1 MTEIV
6 PYQMTEIV
14 PYQQKMLPQVVAVW
28 NAALGG
34 GFPLRET
41 VFVQNATGSAHF
53 DPDGLSVAV
62 APAQRVVGM
71 SLAKVAREPIAAD
84 GWLSDRGWISLIAV
98 HPSFQGRGVGRALL
112 CRAEAFLR
120 MRSRHR
126 SILGGDPGHF
136 LPGVPHDAGALGFF
150 AAAGYEFEGE
160 AYDLRRS
167 VAGYATPAAVTRAV
181 HAHPDLEIRPL
192 RAGEEGQLLA
202 FLDETFPGR
211 WRYTVG
217 RYLQAGGAIADV
229 MGVVRGRAVLGF
241 AHLFHP
247 ASRLIGPSMMWA
259 SNGADLIGGL
269 GPMGLAPTLR
279 GRGLGL
285 ALLDRSIQRLRAL
298 GVREI
303 IVDWTGLTGFYGRLG
318 FSTWKRYRHGEKVL
332 R

>member
-1 MTEIV
+1 MKSDDVTVDIV
-6 PYQMTEIV
+6 PYQPE
-14 PYQQKMLPQVVAVW
+14 MLPRVIAVW

-34 GFPLRET
+34 LFPLRET
-41 VFVQNATGSAHF
+41 VFVQNATASAHF
-53 DPDGLSVAV
+53 DREGLWVAV
-62 APAQRVVGM
+62 AAAHRVVGM
-71 SLAKVAREPIAAD
+71 SLAKVAREPLAAD

-98 HPSFQGRGVGRALL
+98 HPSFQRRGVGRALL
-112 CRAEAFLR
+112 SRAEAFLR
-120 MRSRHR
+120 TRSRRR

-136 LPGVPHDAGALGFF
+136 LPGVPHGEAALAFF

-167 VAGYATPAAVTRAV
+167 VAGYATPAAVMKAV
-181 HAHPDLEIRPL
+181 RAHPDLEIRSL
-192 RAGEEGQLLA
+192 RSGEEGQLLA

-217 RYLQAGGAIADV
+217 QHLDAGGAIADI
-229 MGVVRGRAVLGF
+229 MGVVRARAVLGF
-241 AHLFHP
+241 AQLFHP
-247 ASRLIGPSMMWA
+247 GSRLIGPSMTWT
-259 SNGADLIGGL
+259 SNGADPVAGL

-285 ALLDRSIQRLRAL
+285 ALLDRSIQHLSAL
-298 GVREI
+298 GAQEI
-303 IVDWTGLTGFYGRLG
+303 IVDWTGLTRFYGRLG